1 MFKLLLA
8 LFNYMNFDNTY
19 VYDLLDVVA
28 MATIAD
34 IMPLLDENRIFVKE
48 GLKLVKDEKR
58 LAFEMLRKGIE
69 KSYSSKERSQ
79 II

>member
-1 MFKLLLA
+1 
-8 LFNYMNFDNTY
+8 
-19 VYDLLDVVA
+19 

-79 II
+79 IIKIDEELFGYTYCPMLNALGR